1 MTSLPPPSGYA
12 RRFETPVETRLISPA
27 SATGGSAKLPQMDPR
42 RRQLC
47 FFGLSASLLGSGCSH
62 VPMVQQTYDNLASIG
77 KNGDPDR
84 YPMTAEQI
92 QQLPYATLGT
102 RFHGGAKAVMVLAT
116 VDADVLQWVAAN
128 HIVLETQ
135 DGTLFR
141 TEGLDRN
148 LVATRWL
155 LPNPLTRL
163 GAGEQLDRAVY
174 RSVDIASASMSTATC
189 TSIRAGRRRMRKP
202 SRSWTNPCACCA
214 SKNMCACPPGAG
226 PRSTATGLVWRIDRS
241 GARAAVHAGVAAAGA
256 GVAEGLQL
264 IRRMDFSALRLA
276 SLRFINS

>member
-1 MTSLPPPSGYA
+1 
-12 RRFETPVETRLISPA
+12 
-27 SATGGSAKLPQMDPR
+27 MDPR

-174 RSVDIASASMSTATC
+174 RSVDIGLGKHVDRNVHLHSRWEAQDEETIQIMDESMRVLRIEEHVRVPSWRWATVN
-189 TSIRAGRRRMRKP
+189 RYWVGVEDRQ
-202 SRSWTNPCACCA
+202 
-214 SKNMCACPPGAG
+214 
-226 PRSTATGLVWRIDRS
+226 VWRSEQRFTP
-241 GARAAVHAGVAAAGA
+241 
-256 GVAEGLQL
+256 ELQPL
-264 IRRMDFSALRLA
+264 ELELLKAYS
-276 SLRFINS
+276 